1 VADEREAVVAPSPS
15 QGAEADILPEGALTS
30 PVLPSGLRRVPRGV
44 DELATEHLIV
54 NMGPQHPSTHGVL
67 HILLEL
73 DGEEIIAAEASLG
86 YLHRGIEKLAEHR
99 RYHQIGTL
107 LDRADYVSGIHTEL
121 AFALAAEQLLE
132 VEVPEKAQWLRSLFG
147 EVVRITSHL
156 VWLGTYGLDIG
167 AMAPFLYTMRQREQ
181 LLDVLEAVTGGRL
194 MFNYVRPGG
203 VLADLTPEAEP
214 ALRTFLTTFSGY
226 MDEYDTLLTDNDIF
240 QVRVKG
246 IGVIDRHTAIGFGM
260 SGPPLRASGF
270 GWDVRKERPYAAY
283 EHLDFDVPV
292 GSTGDCWDRHVVRME
307 ELRQAARLVEQ
318 CLDGMPEG
326 DVTAKVPKVLRPPA
340 GEAYAAVESPRGEVG
355 IHVISDGTDKPY
367 RVHLRAPSLTNLS
380 VIDEVLPGHKIA
392 DAVAII
398 GSLDIV
404 LGEID
409 R

>member
-1 VADEREAVVAPSPS
+1 MTDPQLPQAC
-15 QGAEADILPEGALTS
+15 ILPEGESPT
-30 PVLPSGLRRVPRGV
+30 PVLPRGLRRVPRGV

-99 RYHQIGTL
+99 RYNAVGTL

-121 AFALAAEQLLE
+121 AFAQATEQLMGI
-132 VEVPEKAQWLRSLFG
+132 EVPPKALWLRSMFS
-147 EVVRITSHL
+147 EIVRITSHL
-156 VWLGTYGLDIG
+156 VAIGTYGLDIG
-167 AMAPFLYTMRQREQ
+167 AMAPFLYIMRDREA
-181 LLDVLEAVTGGRL
+181 LLKVLESVTGARM

-214 ALRTFLTTFSGY
+214 LLRQFLKTFPGY
-226 MDEYDTLLTDNDIF
+226 LDEYHTLLTGNEIF
-240 QVRVKG
+240 QARVKG
-246 IGVIDRHTAIGFGM
+246 IGVIDRATAIAFGM
-260 SGPPLRASGF
+260 SGPPLRASGL

-283 EHLDFDVPV
+283 DQLRFDVPV
-292 GSTGDCWDRHVVRME
+292 GADGDCWDRYFVRME
-307 ELRQAARLVEQ
+307 EMRISAELIEQ

-326 DVTAKVPKVLRPPA
+326 EVSAKVPKVLKPPA
-340 GEAYAAVESPRGEVG
+340 GEAYSAVESPRGEVG
-355 IHVISDGTDKPY
+355 IHVVSDGTDTPY
-367 RVHLRAPSLTNLS
+367 RMHLKGPSLMNLA
-380 VIDEVLPGHKIA
+380 VVDEVMPGHKIA
-392 DAVAII
+392 DSVAII

>member
-1 VADEREAVVAPSPS
+1 MTPEELS
-15 QGAEADILPEGALTS
+15 QARITPEGEA
-30 PVLPSGLRRVPRGV
+30 PAIVLPKGLRRVPRGV

-99 RYHQIGTL
+99 RYSAVGTL
-107 LDRADYVSGIHTEL
+107 LDRADYISGIHTEL
-121 AFALAAEQLLE
+121 AFAQATEQLMGI
-132 VEVPEKAQWLRSLFG
+132 EVPEKAQWLRSLFS
-147 EVVRITSHL
+147 EIVRIASHL
-156 VWLGTYGLDIG
+156 IAIGTYGMDIG
-167 AMAPFLYTMRQREQ
+167 AMAPFLYIMREREA
-181 LLDVLEAVTGGRL
+181 LLSVLESVTGARM

-203 VLADLTPEAEP
+203 VLRDLTPEAEP
-214 ALRTFLTTFSGY
+214 LLRQFLKTFPGY
-226 MDEYDTLLTDNDIF
+226 LEEYHTLLTGNEIF
-240 QVRVKG
+240 QARVKG
-246 IGVIDRHTAIGFGM
+246 VGVIDRATAIAFGM

-283 EHLDFDVPV
+283 EQLRFDVPV
-292 GSTGDCWDRHVVRME
+292 GESGDCWDRYLVRME
-307 ELRQAARLVEQ
+307 EMRIAAELIEQ

-326 DVTAKVPKVLRPPA
+326 DVMAKVPKVLKPPA
-340 GEAYAAVESPRGEVG
+340 GEAYSAVESPRGEVG
-355 IHVISDGTDKPY
+355 IHLVSDGTDTPY
-367 RVHLRAPSLTNLS
+367 RVHLRAPSLMNLA
-380 VIDEVLPGHKIA
+380 VVDEVMPGHKIA
-392 DAVAII
+392 DSVAII